1 MMRKILGL
9 DLGTNSIGWAVVN
22 AEQDKEGKEML
33 KGISC
38 ANSRIIPMTAE
49 QLGNFDK
56 GNTVSQTAER
66 TKYRGMR
73 RLLERYLLRRERLLR
88 VLDKMNWLPK
98 HYSSCL
104 TRYGKFKDDVEV
116 RLAWKPTKDGKY
128 EFIFQESFNEMLAD
142 FAKHQ
147 PELVADGKKI
157 PYDWTI
163 YYLRKKALTQKVSNE
178 ELAWILLQFNR
189 KRGYN
194 QLRGEEEEI
203 EGKREELVVEKVVNV
218 IDSGEKKGKN
228 TKYDVVL
235 ANGMVYTMSAS
246 MAPDWIGKTK
256 EFIVTTTLNP
266 DGTDAKDKDGNV
278 KRSFRLPKEGD
289 WTLVKKRTEATIGNS
304 GKTVGEYVYD
314 AILSNPSVK
323 ILGSLVAT
331 IDRKFYKQELRLILD
346 AQKKFNPALTDK
358 TLYKE
363 CIEVLYQ
370 SNEEYRQSI
379 AARDMTYL
387 LIDNILF
394 YQRPL
399 KSKKSLID
407 DCQYETTIGKDPN
420 TGEQKEYPVKCIAK
434 SNPLFQ
440 EFRLWQWLQN
450 LRIINRDDDKDDITS
465 KLLKTEDDI
474 TALFDWLN
482 DQPKIT
488 QKALLGYKPFNLKNK
503 EQYRW
508 NYVEDKEYPCNETRA
523 VILAC
528 LKKAGID
535 ATFLTREREEQLWH
549 ILYSISDKTE
559 LRKALEKYA
568 KNNSLESSSF
578 VSAFERCKPFDKE
591 YGSYSAKAIKKFLP
605 LMRTGKY
612 WAEESIDSKTRERIE
627 NIRNGIVDDSISS
640 QVREKTS
647 VLTRIEDYKY
657 LPIWMAGYIVYGR
670 HSEAKD
676 MTRWE
681 KPEDIDEYLKNFR
694 QHSLRNPVVEQVVME
709 TLRVVR
715 DIWKQEGHIDE
726 IHVELGREM
735 KNPADKRKK
744 MSEQIQRNEDTNLR
758 VKTLLMEFMNPD
770 MDVDDVRPFSPSQ
783 LELLRIY
790 EEGVVDSVGQLPDD
804 IKDIQ
809 KKIKEAK
816 KPSHSDFIRYKTWL
830 DQKYISPY
838 TGQPIPLGKL
848 FTHEYEIEHVI
859 PQSRY
864 FDDSMSNKVICES
877 AVNKLKSNML
887 GMEFI
892 KQHHGEKVQCGGKT
906 VTILEVSQYEQH
918 IRATFGHNQ
927 AKMKK
932 LMLEEI
938 PEDFI
943 QRQMNDSRYISRLV
957 ISLLSKIV
965 REDNEVNTT
974 SKNVIVCTGGVTDRL
989 KKDWGVNDVWN
1000 SIILPR
1006 FRRMNEITGNKAYTA
1021 INANGHEV
1029 PTMPLELSKG
1039 FNKKRIDHRHHA
1051 MDAIVIACAG
1061 RNIVNYLNNASALSG
1076 AETTRH
1082 DLQTMLCT
1090 KKNDGQG
1097 NYKWLINMPWGSF
1110 AEDMRATIEQMI
1122 VSFKQNLRV
1131 INKSSNKNVRWNK
1144 EKGKKE
1150 IVAQTNGNNWAIR
1163 KSMHKETVFGDVN
1176 LRFTKRVKLADA
1188 LQDTSRIVDAE
1199 LRSKIK
1205 DLVASGADEKKIKS
1219 FFEEQKEAWQEI
1231 DLKKIE
1237 VYYYAHETSNERYY
1251 ATRKSIDTSFTRE
1264 KILGQIT
1271 DTGIQAIMLKHLEA
1285 CDNDPEIAFSADGI
1299 DVMNS
1304 DIEKYNNGK
1313 KHQPI
1318 HKVRVYEKSDMKFA
1332 VGETGNKGKK
1342 FVEAAAGT
1350 NLFFAVYENEEID
1363 KKSGEVKKVRSYESI
1378 ALNEVTL
1385 NLKQSK
1391 PIAPV
1396 NKQGVEALFTLSP
1409 NDLVYVPKKGEKALL
1424 STIDSNRIYR
1434 MVSCTGNECYFVK
1447 YDTASVI
1454 VDKVEYQSLN
1464 KMGRAITG
1472 EMIKEVCIPI
1482 KTDRLGNIIKIGY

>member
-1 MMRKILGL
+1 MKKILGL
-9 DLGTNSIGWAVVN
+9 DLGTNSIGWAVIN
-22 AEQDKEGKEML
+22 AEQDKEGKETL

-66 TKYRGMR
+66 TRYRGMR

-88 VLDKMNWLPK
+88 VLDKMDWLPK

-194 QLRGEEEEI
+194 QLRGEEEEM
-203 EGKREELVVEKVVNV
+203 EGKREELIVEKVVKV
-218 IDSGEKKGKN
+218 KDSVEKKGRN
-228 TKYDVVL
+228 AKYDVVL

-246 MAPDWIGKTK
+246 TAPDWIGKTK

-331 IDRKFYKQELRLILD
+331 IDRKFYKQELRLILE

-358 TLYKE
+358 SLYKE
-363 CIEVLYQ
+363 CIEELYQ

-407 DCQYETTIGKDPN
+407 DCQYETTTGKDAN
-420 TGEQKEYPVKCIAK
+420 TGEQKVYPVKCIAK

-450 LRIINRDDDKDDITS
+450 LRIFNKEDDRDDITN
-465 KLLKTEDDI
+465 KLLKTEDDV

-482 DQPKIT
+482 DQAKIT
-488 QKALLGYKPFNLKNK
+488 QKALLGYKPFNLKDK
-503 EQYRW
+503 EHYRW
-508 NYVEDKEYPCNETRA
+508 NYVGDKEYPCNETRA
-523 VILAC
+523 TILAC
-528 LKKAGID
+528 LKKAGIE
-535 ATFLTREREEQLWH
+535 ASFLTKEREEQLWH
-549 ILYSISDKTE
+549 ILYSISDKAE
-559 LRKALEKYA
+559 LKRALEKYA
-568 KNNSLESSSF
+568 EKHTLDAETF
-578 VSAFERCKPFDKE
+578 VASFERCKPFDKE

-612 WAEESIDSKTRERIE
+612 WAEENIDSKTRERIE
-627 NIRNGIVDDSISS
+627 NMRNGIVDDSISN
-640 QVREKTS
+640 QVREKAR
-647 VLTRIEDYKY
+647 VLTKIEDYKY

-676 MTRWE
+676 TSCWE
-681 KPEDIDEYLKNFR
+681 KPEDIDDYLREFK
-694 QHSLRNPVVEQVVME
+694 QHSLRNPVVEQVVTE

-735 KNPADKRKK
+735 KNPADKRKR

-758 VKTLLMEFMNPD
+758 IKTLLMEFMNPD
-770 MDVDDVRPFSPSQ
+770 MDIEDVRPFSPSQ
-783 LELLRIY
+783 LEMLRIY
-790 EEGVVDSVGQLPDD
+790 EEGVFDSVDQLPDD

-816 KPSHSDFIRYKTWL
+816 QPSHSDFVRYKAWL

-887 GMEFI
+887 GLEFI
-892 KQHHGEKVQCGGKT
+892 KQHHGEKVQCGAKT
-906 VTILEVSQYEQH
+906 VTIFEVGQYEQH

-932 LMLEEI
+932 LMLEDI

-943 QRQMNDSRYISRLV
+943 ERQMNDSRYISRLV
-957 ISLLSKIV
+957 TSLLSKIV
-965 REDNEVNTT
+965 REENEVNAT

-1006 FRRMNEITGNKAYTA
+1006 FRRMNEITGSQVYTA
-1021 INANGHEV
+1021 VNANGHEV
-1029 PTMPLELSKG
+1029 PTMPLALSKG

-1061 RNIVNYLNNASALSG
+1061 RNIVNYLNNASALTG

-1090 KKNDGQG
+1090 KKHDGEG
-1097 NYKWLINMPWGSF
+1097 NYKWLINMPWATF
-1110 AEDMRATIEQMI
+1110 PQDVCTTIEQMI

-1150 IVAQTNGNNWAIR
+1150 VVSQTKGDNWAIR

-1188 LQDTSRIVDAE
+1188 LQNTSRITDVE

-1205 DLVASGADEKKIKS
+1205 ELVNSGADEKQIKGY
-1219 FFEEQKEAWQEI
+1219 FEAHKEAWQEV

-1251 ATRKSIDTSFTRE
+1251 ATRYPIDNTYTEAKIDT
-1264 KILGQIT
+1264 IT
-1271 DTGIQAIMLKHLEA
+1271 DSGIRKIMLRHLESCGGDA
-1285 CDNDPEIAFSADGI
+1285 DVAFSPDGI
-1299 DVMNS
+1299 DRMNIN
-1304 DIEKYNNGK
+1304 IEKLNGGK
-1313 KHQPI
+1313 KHKPI
-1318 HKVRVYEKSDMKFA
+1318 KNVRLFSG
-1332 VGETGNKGKK
+1332 GELYFSKGANGVKK
-1342 FVEAAAGT
+1342 KQYVLSADGT
-1350 NLFFAVYENEEID
+1350 NLFFAVYANGD
-1363 KKSGEVKKVRSYESI
+1363 KRSFETIQLRVSMERMKKGLSI
-1378 ALNEVTL
+1378 APEINEKGHKL
-1385 NLKQSK
+1385 
-1391 PIAPV
+1391 
-1396 NKQGVEALFTLSP
+1396 LFTLSP
-1409 NDLVYVPKKGEKALL
+1409 NDLVYVPTERELQQGI
-1424 STIDSNRIYR
+1424 SIDQIDRDRVYK
-1434 MVSCTGNECYFVK
+1434 MVSCDKTNVYFAKDDIAKVIK
-1447 YDTASVI
+1447 DKEELAKGRNKSPHTLYDV
-1454 VDKVEYQSLN
+1454 VQ
-1464 KMGRAITG
+1464 
-1472 EMIKEVCIPI
+1472 IKDICLPL